1 MRIRS
6 LVAALFVLSLVC
18 AEAVRVEP
26 AGVSGK
32 YQIRR
37 IELAQDLG
45 SHGVRCR
52 VTLTNGLGIDVTLSD
67 PADADRVLAM
77 SQVFA
82 RGGRLFALVQD
93 GEVKTIILDV
103 GEPGG
108 L

>member
-1 MRIRS
+1 MRIRIV
-6 LVAALFVLSLVC
+6 VAFVALSLVGV
-18 AEAVRVEP
+18 AARLEP

-45 SHGVRCR
+45 SRGVRAR
-52 VTLTNGLGIDVTLSD
+52 VTFTNGLGIDVALAD
-67 PADADRVLAM
+67 PAEGDRVMAM
-77 SQVFA
+77 AQAFA
-82 RGGRLFALVQD
+82 RGGRLFALVQE

-103 GEPGG
+103 GEAAG